1 MSANHR
7 ILLVLS
13 MAVVG
18 LLTLGATAHAQ
29 AQVIPK
35 ALKGKIITSTK
46 PIDIPSSQ
54 RNFLKKMKKQDRSVF
69 KKDEEGKWNI
79 HFVAFFSRGLPHE
92 TMGVVVLDAKQEP
105 VAIADVQGTKGQKTL
120 ASQIVVD
127 TTESPG
133 KKHTLQVYFAKGKKP
148 VVLAKKVITLK

>member
-7 ILLVLS
+7 ILLVLT

-18 LLTLGATAHAQ
+18 LLAIGATAQ

-54 RNFLKKMKKQDRSVF
+54 RNFMKKMKKQDRSVF

-92 TMGVVVLDAKQEP
+92 SMGVVVLDAKQEP